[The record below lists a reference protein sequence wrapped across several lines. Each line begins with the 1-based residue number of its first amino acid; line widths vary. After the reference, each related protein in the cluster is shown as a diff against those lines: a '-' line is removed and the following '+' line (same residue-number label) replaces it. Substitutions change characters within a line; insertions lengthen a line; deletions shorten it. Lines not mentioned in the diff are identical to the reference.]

1 MMIQVN
7 YFDIVIII
15 IIILF
20 YEIYYYILQHMRVVH
35 VQFDIHICM
44 YVLTCIGGIY

>member
-20 YEIYYYILQHMRVVH
+20 YEIYYILHMRVVH